1 MTHTSLARLF
11 VLDLGLFNVYGPRDG
26 NGRPSI
32 ARTIGIPGFLLQ
44 LRDGATILIDCGFR
58 SAYAE
63 DATTACAEDR
73 LYEFGELVNYSPRQ
87 NVAGQ
92 LALMGLAPSD
102 INTIVLTHTHI
113 DHIGGLGQFSHCEVW
128 VHAAER
134 ALARP
139 LYFDAQSRFEWP
151 AVRSWRTLDGDCQLT
166 PGVRV
171 LHTPGHSAGHQSLLL
186 DLPESGA
193 VILAGDALDRPALFA
208 EGFANDEARRSAERL
223 RDMAKAHNALLIYG
237 HDPAQWPLLRKAPDG
252 YV

>member
-1 MTHTSLARLF
+1 MPHTSLARLF

-26 NGRPSI
+26 HGRPRI

-44 LRDGATILIDCGFR
+44 MRDGANMLIDCGFR

-63 DATTACAEDR
+63 DVIAASAEDR
-73 LYEFGELVNYSPRQ
+73 LNEFGELVNYSPRQ

-92 LALMGLAPSD
+92 LALLGLAPRD
-102 INTIVLTHTHI
+102 IDTIVLTHTHI
-113 DHIGGLGQFSHCEVW
+113 DHIGGLGQFSHCAVCIQ
-128 VHAAER
+128 AAER

-151 AVRSWRTLDGDCQLT
+151 AVRSWRALNGDFQLA
-166 PGVRV
+166 PGLRV

-186 DLPESGA
+186 DLPECGA
-193 VILAGDALDRPALFA
+193 MILAGDALDRPALFA

-223 RDMAKAHNALLIYG
+223 RAIAKEHNAFLIYG

-252 YV
+252 YA